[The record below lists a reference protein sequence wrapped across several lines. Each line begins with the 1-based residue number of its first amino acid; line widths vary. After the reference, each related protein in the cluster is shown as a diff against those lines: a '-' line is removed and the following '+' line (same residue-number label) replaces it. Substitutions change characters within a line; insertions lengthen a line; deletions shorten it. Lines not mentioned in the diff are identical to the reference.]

1 MLNINKTKIS
11 ATCVYKMFEVKM
23 KIVQEQRQQLKMKFL
38 LGYNMKVFIQKGDKK
53 LMAGIFPGGREW
65 TNFQL
70 VGGLPTIPS
79 AEKTVHP

>member
-38 LGYNMKVFIQKGDKK
+38 LGYNMKVLFRKGIK
-53 LMAGIFPGGREW
+53 
-65 TNFQL
+65 
-70 VGGLPTIPS
+70 S
-79 AEKTVHP
+79 